1 MTIQKKRSGETLE
14 MSISGRIDSMTAP
27 QLEKELTENLPGVAE
42 LKLDFA
48 DVEYISSAGLRA
60 LLSIQQTPEE
70 TGGAMNVRVVPDIIR
85 EVLEST
91 GFDTIIPM
99 L

>member
-27 QLEKELTENLPGVAE
+27 QLEKELTENLPGVTE

-70 TGGAMNVRVVPDIIR
+70 TGGAMNVCGVPDIIR
-85 EVLEST
+85 EMLGST